1 MNVWQWIATAIVV
14 LVGGWAYVNSKT
26 SSSTTGA
33 ASSLKRK
40 PKKKSKKKKPG
51 LDASLN
57 TNVAN
62 QGKDDSSNG
71 DEADNASSKDPPTI
85 TDYFDE
91 SESESD
97 DGLSAGKVLSQK
109 HFGMA
114 MLGGSRK
121 LRPTA
126 PELQLQEGQRVVA
139 RFKQQSEWFPGT
151 VTKVQRGNLYI
162 ITYDDGEVESKV
174 PIQYIRVT
182 NESSGDTGGNLDDD
196 GAAED
201 GSDSESSE
209 DAVDNEWEVVST
221 KEYKKR
227 PVVRAAVSDAVAH
240 PSGLTKK
247 QRESRRK
254 KEKLKEQK
262 ELVRAQAQ
270 VRVTCTI

>member
-1 MNVWQWIATAIVV
+1 MSPLPLT
-14 LVGGWAYVNSKT
+14 T
-26 SSSTTGA
+26 SCS
-33 ASSLKRK
+33 
-40 PKKKSKKKKPG
+40 
-51 LDASLN
+51 
-57 TNVAN
+57 
-62 QGKDDSSNG
+62 G

-91 SESESD
+91 SESESE

-109 HFGMA
+109 HFGTA

-151 VTKVQRGNLYI
+151 VTKRGNLYI